1 MTSERERNPTAGT
14 SPTPPTSPSAASPS
28 SPGKSGI
35 EARIG
40 NYRWLI
46 CALLFFATTINYV
59 DRQVIGVLA
68 KELEKIIGWSE
79 IEYGNITAA
88 FQAAYAVG
96 LVLTGKLIDRFGVKV
111 GYAVALAIWSVAGM
125 ITALARTPLQ
135 FGLCRS
141 LLGLGEAGNFP
152 AAIKSVAEW
161 FPKKERALA
170 TGIFNAGTNV
180 GAVIAPPTVAW
191 IFVRFGWQWAFIAT
205 GAIGLI
211 WLAFWLPIYRK
222 PEGHPRVSPAE
233 LAHIQSDPPD
243 PPGKTPWLR
252 LIPYRQASAFAIAK
266 FMTDPIWWFYLFWT
280 PKFLSEKHHLD
291 LSSIPLPLIVIY
303 LIADVGSIG
312 GGWLSSSLIKRGW
325 SVNRARK
332 TAMLGCALAVT
343 PVISVSWIE
352 SLWPAV
358 LLIGLAAA
366 AHQGWSANV
375 FSTASDTFP
384 RQAVG
389 SVVGIGGMAG
399 SVGGI
404 LLSVLTGAVLQMTP
418 GDYTVNFLI
427 AGTAYLVALLVLHLL
442 APRLEVVDMG
452 APVAPRSLG
461 TTVGF
466 SFVGLVFGTFLAW
479 LFGLASLTA
488 SGRGAGPALL
498 HYLGWGAGLGALAG
512 MISGAAIATWLAKAE
527 PRSV

>member
-1 MTSERERNPTAGT
+1 MTSDREREPSDPAPPSTTGAAAVAAGP
-14 SPTPPTSPSAASPS
+14 SRAVPSAEE
-28 SPGKSGI
+28 GI
-35 EARIG
+35 GR
-40 NYRWLI
+40 YRWLI

-88 FQAAYAVG
+88 FQAAYALG
-96 LVLTGKLIDRFGVKV
+96 LLLTGKLIDRFGVRV
-111 GYAVALAIWSVAGM
+111 GYTVALTIWSLAGM
-125 ITALARTPLQ
+125 ITAFARTPLQ

-191 IFVRFGWQWAFIAT
+191 IFVQFGWQWAFVLT
-205 GAIGLI
+205 GAIGLV
-211 WLAFWLPIYRK
+211 WLAFWLPIYRR
-222 PEGHPRVSPAE
+222 PEEHPKVSAAE
-233 LAHIQSDPPD
+233 LRHIQSDPPD
-243 PPGKTPWLR
+243 PAGKTPWLR

-303 LIADVGSIG
+303 LIADVGSVG

-325 SVNRARK
+325 QVSRARK
-332 TAMLGCALAVT
+332 TAMLLCALAVT
-343 PVISVSWIE
+343 PVVSVSRIE

-375 FSTASDTFP
+375 FSTVSDTFP

-404 LLSVLTGAVLQMTP
+404 MLSVLTGAVLQTSP
-418 GDYTVNFLI
+418 GDYTVNFVI
-427 AGTAYLVALLVLHLL
+427 AGSAYLVALAILHLM
-442 APRLEVVDMG
+442 APKLEVVDMG
-452 APVAPRSLG
+452 SPIEPRSLG
-461 TTVGF
+461 PIVGF
-466 SFVGLVFGTFLAW
+466 GFVGLVFGTFLAW
-479 LFGLASLTA
+479 LVGLVTLAGPA
-488 SGRGAGPALL
+488 AVVGPALL
-498 HYLGWGAGLGALAG
+498 GYLAWGAGLGAVVGA
-512 MISGAAIATWLAKAE
+512 ISGVAICNALARTESHAG
-527 PRSV
+527 

>member
-1 MTSERERNPTAGT
+1 MTSTASERVGR
-14 SPTPPTSPSAASPS
+14 
-28 SPGKSGI
+28 
-35 EARIG
+35 
-40 NYRWLI
+40 YRWLI

-68 KELEKIIGWSE
+68 KELEKIVGWSE

-96 LVLTGKLIDRFGVKV
+96 LILSGKLIDRFGVKV
-111 GYAVALAIWSVAGM
+111 GYAVALTIWSLAGM
-125 ITALARTPLQ
+125 ITAFARTPLH
-135 FGLCRS
+135 FGLCRA

-161 FPKKERALA
+161 FPKKERGLA

-191 IFVRFGWQWAFIAT
+191 IFVRFGWQWAFVLT

-211 WLAFWLPIYRK
+211 WLAFWLPLYRK
-222 PEGHPRVSPAE
+222 PQEHPKVSAAE
-233 LAHIQSDPPD
+233 LAHIQSDPAD
-243 PPGKTPWLR
+243 PPGKTPWLK
-252 LIPYRQASAFAIAK
+252 LIPHRQAAAFAIAK
-266 FMTDPIWWFYLFWT
+266 YMTDPIWWFYLFWT
-280 PKFLSEKHHLD
+280 PKFLSEKHDLD
-291 LSSIPLPLIVIY
+291 LSRLPLPLIVIY

-325 SVNRARK
+325 SVNKARK
-332 TAMLGCALAVT
+332 TAMLLCALAVT
-343 PVISVSWIE
+343 PVVSVPWIE

-375 FSTASDTFP
+375 FCTVSDTFP

-404 LLSVLTGAVLQMTP
+404 MLAVLTGAVLQTSP
-418 GDYTVNFLI
+418 GDYTVNFII
-427 AGTAYLVALLVLHLL
+427 AGSAYLVALAIVHFLV
-442 APRLEVVDMG
+442 PKLEVVDLG
-452 APVAPRSLG
+452 AIIEPRSLG
-461 TTVGF
+461 PVVGF
-466 SFVGLVFGTFLAW
+466 GFMGLVFGTFLAW
-479 LFGLASLTA
+479 VVGLVML
-488 SGRGAGPALL
+488 AGPALIR
-498 HYLGWGAGLGALAG
+498 YLGWGAGIG
-512 MISGAAIATWLAKAE
+512 AIAGVIAGIAICSSMSRTNSGPA
-527 PRSV
+527 

>member
-1 MTSERERNPTAGT
+1 MTSTASERVGR
-14 SPTPPTSPSAASPS
+14 
-28 SPGKSGI
+28 
-35 EARIG
+35 
-40 NYRWLI
+40 YRWLI

-96 LVLTGKLIDRFGVKV
+96 LILSGKLIDRFGVKV
-111 GYAVALAIWSVAGM
+111 GYAVALTIWSLAGM
-125 ITALARTPLQ
+125 ITAFARTPLH
-135 FGLCRS
+135 FGLCRA
-141 LLGLGEAGNFP
+141 LLGIGEAGNFP

-161 FPKKERALA
+161 FPKKERGLA

-191 IFVRFGWQWAFIAT
+191 IFVRFGWPWAFALT
-205 GAIGLI
+205 GAIGLV
-211 WLAFWLPIYRK
+211 WLAFWLPLYRK
-222 PEGHPRVSPAE
+222 PEGHPKVSAAE

-243 PPGKTPWLR
+243 PPGKTPWLK
-252 LIPYRQASAFAIAK
+252 LIPYRQAAAFAIAK
-266 FMTDPIWWFYLFWT
+266 YMTDPIWWFYLFWT
-280 PKFLSEKHHLD
+280 PKFLSEKHGLD
-291 LSSIPLPLIVIY
+291 LSRIPLALIVIY

-325 SVNRARK
+325 SVNKARK
-332 TAMLGCALAVT
+332 TAMLLCALAVT
-343 PVISVSWIE
+343 PVVSVSRIE

-375 FSTASDTFP
+375 FCTVSDTFP
-384 RQAVG
+384 RQAVA

-404 LLSVLTGAVLQMTP
+404 MLAVLTGAVLQTSP
-418 GDYTVNFLI
+418 GDYTVNFVI
-427 AGTAYLVALLVLHLL
+427 AGSAYLVALAIVHLL
-442 APRLEVVDMG
+442 APKLEVVDLG
-452 APVAPRSLG
+452 TIVEPRSLG
-461 TTVGF
+461 PIVGF
-466 SFVGLVFGTFLAW
+466 GFMGLVFGTFLAW
-479 LFGLASLTA
+479 VVGLVTL
-488 SGRGAGPALL
+488 AGPALIR
-498 HYLGWGAGLGALAG
+498 YLGC
-512 MISGAAIATWLAKAE
+512 GAAIGAIFGVVAGIAICSSMAKTNSRPA
-527 PRSV
+527 

>member
-1 MTSERERNPTAGT
+1 MTSTVGQRAGH
-14 SPTPPTSPSAASPS
+14 
-28 SPGKSGI
+28 
-35 EARIG
+35 
-40 NYRWLI
+40 YRWLI

-96 LVLTGKLIDRFGVKV
+96 LILTGKLIDRFGVKV
-111 GYAVALAIWSVAGM
+111 GYAVALTIWSLAGM
-125 ITALARTPLQ
+125 ITAFARTPLQ

-180 GAVIAPPTVAW
+180 GAVIAPPAVAW
-191 IFVRFGWQWAFIAT
+191 IFVRFGWQWAFVLT
-205 GAIGLI
+205 GAIGLV

-222 PEGHPRVSPAE
+222 PEKHPRVSAAE
-233 LAHIQSDPPD
+233 LAYIQSDPPD
-243 PPGKTPWLR
+243 PPGKTPWLK
-252 LIPYRQASAFAIAK
+252 LIPHRQASAFAIAK
-266 FMTDPIWWFYLFWT
+266 YMTDPIWWFYLFWT

-303 LIADVGSIG
+303 LIADVGSVG

-325 SVNRARK
+325 SVNKARK
-332 TAMLGCALAVT
+332 TAMLVCALAVT
-343 PVISVSWIE
+343 PVVSVSWIE

-375 FSTASDTFP
+375 FSTVSDTFP

-404 LLSVLTGAVLQMTP
+404 MLSVLTGTILQTSP
-418 GDYTVNFLI
+418 GDYTVNFMIAGSAYLI
-427 AGTAYLVALLVLHLL
+427 ALALVHLL
-442 APRLEVVDMG
+442 APKLEVVNLG
-452 APVAPRSLG
+452 AFIEPKSLG
-461 TTVGF
+461 PAVGF
-466 SFVGLVFGTFLAW
+466 GFVGLVFGTFLAW
-479 LFGLASLTA
+479 VVGLVTLTGTPRA
-488 SGRGAGPALL
+488 VGPALL
-498 HYLGWGAGLGALAG
+498 QYLAWGAGIGALAG
-512 MISGAAIATWLAKAE
+512 VIAGIAICSSMSRTKGQPA
-527 PRSV
+527 

>member
-1 MTSERERNPTAGT
+1 MNVHGPASSRQDASATPTGY
-14 SPTPPTSPSAASPS
+14 
-28 SPGKSGI
+28 I
-35 EARIG
+35 
-40 NYRWLI
+40 RWGI

-59 DRQVIGVLA
+59 DRQ
-68 KELEKIIGWSE
+68 IIGILKPELQADMHWSE
-79 IEYGNITAA
+79 TDYANIVFA
-88 FQAAYAVG
+88 FQLAYAISLLAVG
-96 LVLTGKLIDRFGVKV
+96 RLIDRIGTLRGFSLSVTFWSLAAMAHG
-111 GYAVALAIWSVAGM
+111 AVS
-125 ITALARTPLQ
+125 TALGFGAAR
-135 FGLCRS
+135 FA
-141 LLGLGEAGNFP
+141 LGLGEGGNFP
-152 AAIKSVAEW
+152 ASLKTVAEW

-191 IFVRFGWQWAFIAT
+191 IFVQFGWQWAFVLT
-205 GAIGLI
+205 GAIGLV
-211 WLAFWLPIYRK
+211 WLAFWLPIYRR
-222 PEGHPRVSPAE
+222 PEEHPKVSAAE
-233 LAHIQSDPPD
+233 LRHIQSDPPD
-243 PPGKTPWLR
+243 PAGKTPWLR

-325 SVNRARK
+325 QVSRARK
-332 TAMLGCALAVT
+332 TAMLLCALAVT
-343 PVISVSWIE
+343 PVVSVSRIE

-375 FSTASDTFP
+375 FSTVSDTFP

-404 LLSVLTGAVLQMTP
+404 MLSVLTGAVLQTSP
-418 GDYTVNFLI
+418 GDYTVNFVI
-427 AGTAYLVALLVLHLL
+427 AGSAYLVALAILHLM
-442 APRLEVVDMG
+442 APKLEVVDMG
-452 APVAPRSLG
+452 SPIEPRSLG
-461 TTVGF
+461 PIVGF
-466 SFVGLVFGTFLAW
+466 GFVGLVFGTFLAW
-479 LFGLASLTA
+479 LVGLVTLAGPA
-488 SGRGAGPALL
+488 AVVGPALL
-498 HYLGWGAGLGALAG
+498 GYLGWGAGLGAVVGA
-512 MISGAAIATWLAKAE
+512 ISGVAICNALARTESHAG
-527 PRSV
+527 